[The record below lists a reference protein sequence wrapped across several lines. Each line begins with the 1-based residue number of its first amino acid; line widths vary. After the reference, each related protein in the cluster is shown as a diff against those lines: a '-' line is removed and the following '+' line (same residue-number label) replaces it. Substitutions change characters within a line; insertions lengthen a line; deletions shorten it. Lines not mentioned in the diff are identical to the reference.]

1 MSSYSAD
8 ELMRFVDYLEANLTT
23 VDINVLLRMDQLA
36 ASTHSEL
43 NQRMVRQRNAD
54 QAALKAK
61 QDKLDLEIQEFHT
74 FENKLKHLRSSDM
87 VTFNVG
93 GTRFSMS
100 REMWCKREPKSYFSH
115 YLSGRY
121 ELQAKSDG
129 GVQID
134 RSPTVFHLVCDYLRG
149 KDIAV
154 RELTKSQLRDLI
166 MDADYYVLAG
176 LLEAIRP
183 TMSFRKVRGP
193 AVLTDFNTVA
203 TATAGELCCAF
214 GKRSLQGTFAKQRIK
229 VLSGGGARGLAIGLA
244 TKTMILSAQF
254 DHRQCVLLLLAA
266 DDDNPAAFP
275 VDAVVTCASSGNGT
289 FTISSSSGAHN
300 SVELPLADELFI
312 VVAMRGSVGCSVQ
325 FVQD

>member
-1 MSSYSAD
+1 
-8 ELMRFVDYLEANLTT
+8 
-23 VDINVLLRMDQLA
+23 
-36 ASTHSEL
+36 
-43 NQRMVRQRNAD
+43 
-54 QAALKAK
+54 
-61 QDKLDLEIQEFHT
+61 
-74 FENKLKHLRSSDM
+74 M

-134 RSPTVFHLVCDYLRG
+134 RSPAVFHLVCDYLRG

-166 MDADYYVLAG
+166 MDADFYVLAG

-193 AVLTDFNTVA
+193 AVLTEFNTMA
-203 TATAGELCCAF
+203 TANAGELCCAF
-214 GKRSLQGTFAKQRIK
+214 GKRPLQGTFAKQRIK
-229 VLSGGGARGLAIGLA
+229 VLAGGGGGLAIGLA

-254 DHRQCVLLLLAA
+254 DHRQCVLLLA
-266 DDDNPAAFP
+266 DEENPTAFP
-275 VDAVVTCASSGNGT
+275 MDDVVTCACSGNGT
-289 FTISSSSGAHN
+289 FTISSSSGAQN